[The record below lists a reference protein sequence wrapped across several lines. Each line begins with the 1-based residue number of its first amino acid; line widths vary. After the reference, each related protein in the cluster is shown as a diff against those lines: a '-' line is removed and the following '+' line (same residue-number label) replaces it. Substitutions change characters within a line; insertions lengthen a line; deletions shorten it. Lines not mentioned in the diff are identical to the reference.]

1 MDTKRTSPPVFARP
15 GYAADYIKTDATEA
29 SFHDDPHV
37 DNLMIIAYALATE
50 LWAERDRSRV
60 VESLLSRGEKV
71 TSESIEK
78 YMPTDEER
86 DQWQADQDAMV
97 QRVFGVLTRNTA
109 IGRDYAEPRF
119 KDRG

>member
-50 LWAERDRSRV
+50 FWAERERSRI
-60 VESLLSRGEKV
+60 VESLLSNGEKV
-71 TSESIEK
+71 TPEAIEK
-78 YMPTDEER
+78 YMPSVEQR
-86 DQWQADQDAMV
+86 DQWRQEQDETI
-97 QRVFGVLTRNTA
+97 QRVFGVLTRTLTT
-109 IGRDYAEPRF
+109 RDYAEPRF
-119 KDRG
+119 KDRS